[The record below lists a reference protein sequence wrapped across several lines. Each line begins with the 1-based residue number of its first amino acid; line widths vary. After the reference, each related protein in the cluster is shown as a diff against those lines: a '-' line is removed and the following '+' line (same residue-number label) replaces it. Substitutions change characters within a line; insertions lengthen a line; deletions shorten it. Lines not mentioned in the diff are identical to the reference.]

1 MANNPPSI
9 EELNVE
15 LVKLNT
21 RWRVAT
27 SLVSLGLLSIATY
40 GNIKLQELQNSVIST
55 EVLKSEVATIKSS
68 LDDMKGELT
77 YNRELLNKLLIDH
90 K

>member
-27 SLVSLGLLSIATY
+27 SLVSLGLLGIATY

-55 EVLKSEVATIKSS
+55 EVLKAEVATIKRS

>member
-55 EVLKSEVATIKSS
+55 EVLKAEVATIKRS

>member
-27 SLVSLGLLSIATY
+27 SLISLGLLGISTY

-55 EVLKSEVATIKSS
+55 EVLKAEVATIKSS

>member
-27 SLVSLGLLSIATY
+27 SLISLGLLGIATY
-40 GNIKLQELQNSVIST
+40 GNIKLQELQSSVIST
-55 EVLKSEVATIKSS
+55 EVLKTEVAGIKKS

-77 YNRELLNKLLIDH
+77 YNRELLNKLLIER

>member
-55 EVLKSEVATIKSS
+55 EVLKAEVATIKRS

-77 YNRELLNKLLIDH
+77 YNRELLNKLLIDN

>member
-1 MANNPPSI
+1 MASNPPSI

-15 LVKLNT
+15 MVKLNT

-27 SLVSLGLLSIATY
+27 SLISLGLLGIATY

-55 EVLKSEVATIKSS
+55 EVLKTEVTSIKKSI
-68 LDDMKGELT
+68 DDMKGELT
-77 YNRELLNKLLIDH
+77 YNRELLNKFLMDR

>member
-1 MANNPPSI
+1 MANNPPSV

-55 EVLKSEVATIKSS
+55 EVLKAEVATIKRS

>member
-27 SLVSLGLLSIATY
+27 SLISLGLLGISTY

-55 EVLKSEVATIKSS
+55 EVLKAEVTTIKRS

>member
-15 LVKLNT
+15 MVKLNT

-55 EVLKSEVATIKSS
+55 EVLKAEVATIKSS

>member
-55 EVLKSEVATIKSS
+55 EVLKAEVATIKSS

>member
-1 MANNPPSI
+1 MGNNTPTV

-27 SLVSLGLLSIATY
+27 SLISLGLLSIATY
-40 GNIKLQELQNSVIST
+40 GNVKLQELQNSVIGT
-55 EVLKSEVATIKSS
+55 EVLKTEVAAIKDS
-68 LDDMKGELT
+68 LDDMKSELA
-77 YNRELLNKLLIDH
+77 YNRELLNKLLIER

>member
-55 EVLKSEVATIKSS
+55 EVLKAEVTTIKRS